1 MAHDW
6 GGGVAWSFAAL
17 HPELLSNLVLNPLKI
32 NLEITIFYLEPD
44 QIILNLP
51 HLLALMESRGK
62 TWEQALKSWYIIF
75 FQVGFITQF
84 ELG

>member
-17 HPELLSNLVLNPLKI
+17 HPEMLSNLVIALEKSRNQLLKI
-32 NLEITIFYLEPD
+32 LEP

-75 FQVGFITQF
+75 FQVDC
-84 ELG
+84 LLV